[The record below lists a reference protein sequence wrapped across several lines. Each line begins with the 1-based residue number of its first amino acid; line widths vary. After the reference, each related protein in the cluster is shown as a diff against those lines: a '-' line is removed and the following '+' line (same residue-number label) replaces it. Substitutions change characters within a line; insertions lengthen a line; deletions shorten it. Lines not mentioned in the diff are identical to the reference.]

1 MLGVI
6 IFLIILAIALMLG
19 VVITVK
25 KHAYKMLIAIPFVG
39 TLVIVIMMIILGTMR
54 QPKEMQDMENVF
66 VIDPVQNN
74 KYNL

>member
-25 KHAYKMLIAIPFVG
+25 KHAYKMLISICGNVG
-39 TLVIVIMMIILGTMR
+39 YRYYVDHSWHNAVAEINARYG
-54 QPKEMQDMENVF
+54 KGF
-66 VIDPVQNN
+66 CH
-74 KYNL
+74 

>member
-39 TLVIVIMMIILGTMR
+39 TLGIVIMLIILGTMR
-54 QPKEMQDMENVF
+54 
-66 VIDPVQNN
+66 
-74 KYNL
+74 

>member
-25 KHAYKMLIAIPFVG
+25 KHAYKMLIDSPFVG

-54 QPKEMQDMENVF
+54 YPK
-66 VIDPVQNN
+66 N
-74 KYNL
+74 KCKIWKRFLSLIWYK

>member
-19 VVITVK
+19 VVITVQ

-39 TLVIVIMMIILGTMR
+39 TLVIVIMLIILGTMR
-54 QPKEMQDMENVF
+54 
-66 VIDPVQNN
+66 
-74 KYNL
+74 